1 MHSEIILFLYAERY
15 DVQGVLQEKHWKF
28 ADHL

>member
-15 DVQGVLQEKHWKF
+15 DQGVLQEKHWKF